1 MEFAAAKIAF
11 QAEFSSPSGLRPVP
25 TLQQRARE
33 NSQFNGQHDVG
44 FSHSKR
50 QFLTLAA
57 TGTV

>member
-33 NSQFNGQHDVG
+33 NSQFNGSTTWG
-44 FSHSKR
+44 FLIPSGNFS
-50 QFLTLAA
+50 L
-57 TGTV
+57 